1 MIKVLIKN
9 EIKAKVLFR
18 KNVFFVPFFTYILSL
33 KTMLNCIETLK
44 RNYKATLNVFL
55 RKIFL
60 VMTKVFIFMID
71 FLCKIEI
78 LLLSMLKIHGCFFK
92 SLKFQIFCP

>member
-44 RNYKATLNVFL
+44 RNYKATLNVL
-55 RKIFL
+55 KKIFDYD
-60 VMTKVFIFMID
+60 KIFVYKIN
-71 FLCKIEI
+71 FLCQIKTF
-78 LLLSMLKIHGCFFK
+78 LLDM
-92 SLKFQIFCP
+92 